1 MEVRQNRLVRVT
13 ESAPVR
19 TGAPSAASG
28 AKGAD
33 STSALLN
40 LTRTGCVTTA
50 PKSKRRERR
59 NQMINDI
66 VEAVSAVVFAVLV
79 TILFWLFLYATP
91 DQSSGEADMFRQ
103 QIMDREA
110 GHGQD

>member
-1 MEVRQNRLVRVT
+1 
-13 ESAPVR
+13 
-19 TGAPSAASG
+19 
-28 AKGAD
+28 
-33 STSALLN
+33 
-40 LTRTGCVTTA
+40 
-50 PKSKRRERR
+50 
-59 NQMINDI
+59 MINDI